1 MLVIRV
7 IERSTRHHVLRDVLG
22 YHDNTVRKLQMDAEH
37 KHKETQ
43 THGRWKC
50 RCSRAVLTLVDGDG
64 WNSTGVEQKDVSS
77 RVFSTTRIRVEAKS

>member
-7 IERSTRHHVLRDVLG
+7 RERSTRHHVLRDVLG

-43 THGRWKC
+43 TQ
-50 RCSRAVLTLVDGDG
+50 SPEMTEDA
-64 WNSTGVEQKDVSS
+64 QKLC
-77 RVFSTTRIRVEAKS
+77 